1 MFYSYILLNIK
12 YNFID
17 RIIIIKIITH
27 EGQEL

>member
-17 RIIIIKIITH
+17 RIIKIITH